1 MRVNPG
7 KKDKKIKK
15 QKNTNVLL
23 ILCLFLIALSIA
35 ILFGLNRMRK
45 ELIEECENTL
55 LWEVQLSA
63 KEVSED
69 IENKLAAMDIIQE
82 MVIRAGEIGS
92 ETIEVLAA
100 SKNRYN
106 MSQLG
111 IIDKN
116 YVYYDTEGDVIP
128 DTCTENVE
136 RAMAGE
142 YVIARSVDEVSG
154 DGVAFFVPCMDGDEV
169 IGVLVAKASR
179 EDLLDKLSMKQ
190 QEGTELVL
198 DTAGRVVFMGD
209 DIGNFLGGMSWETFF
224 ANGSSWKR
232 KDAFDKEMQRVG
244 CAVASNTNKMG
255 VEVYFAAAVVE
266 EYEELFVVRLT
277 NADVVEA
284 EIRDDMVRLYVMM
297 AAMGAFIFC
306 VVVSA
311 LVLYVHNRREVYRAA
326 YVDTLTGLPSKAK
339 HKLDAQELIDKK
351 DKQYAYVTFDI
362 DNFKYINEMFGY
374 EYGNRVLIYIADTLR
389 AFVKSDELCARTSSD
404 KFALLLEDT
413 GSKEDL
419 EARVK
424 ALFKEICEGR
434 NPEDWLNVCAMS
446 FSSGIYRIEGKMD
459 INEVRANAN
468 LARTECKKSIVDE
481 IIFYDEKL
489 KNRRVEEKELE
500 YEAEKALVNKEF
512 LVYFQPKY
520 DVETE
525 KIIGAEALV
534 RWNHPERGM
543 LSPGWFVPLFEANG
557 FITEVD
563 LYVLNQVCEL
573 LEKWIMLAVPPICI
587 SVNLSRVH
595 LYEKDLVE
603 RLIEVVRQH
612 NVPPEYI
619 EFELTESAFYE
630 GTDELLRIMTQIKEA
645 GFRLS
650 MDDFGSGYSS
660 LNLLRRLPVDV
671 LKLDKVFLEDCDETT
686 AEKCSTED
694 ETRGER
700 IVTHVISMAKD
711 LKMEVLAEGVET
723 QDQKEFLKTARCD
736 MIQGYYYARP
746 MPMKEFELLYKGE
759 KGLKGTVH
767 EPVMKEKEQDAAQNE
782 GEQKA

>member
-1 MRVNPG
+1 MRVNPR
-7 KKDKKIKK
+7 KKSNKIKK
-15 QKNTNVLL
+15 QKNTKVLL
-23 ILCLFLIALSIA
+23 FLCLFLLALSFS

-63 KEVSED
+63 REVSED
-69 IENKLAAMDIIQE
+69 IENKFAAMDTIQE
-82 MVIRAGEIGS
+82 MVTRAGEIGP
-92 ETIEVLAA
+92 ETIELLAA
-100 SKNRYN
+100 SKDRHK

-111 IIDKN
+111 IVDRN
-116 YVYYDTEGDVIP
+116 YVYYGTEGEVVP
-128 DTCTENVE
+128 DTRTENVE
-136 RAMAGE
+136 AAMAGE
-142 YVIARSVDEVSG
+142 SVIARSVDEVTG
-154 DGVAFFVPCMDGDEV
+154 DGVVFFVPCMDGEEV
-169 IGVLVAKASR
+169 IGVLVAKSSR
-179 EDLLDKLSMKQ
+179 EDLLKKLSVKPQ
-190 QEGTELVL
+190 NGTELVL
-198 DTAGRVVFMGD
+198 DTAGRVVLMGD
-209 DIGNFLGGMSWETFF
+209 GIGNYLGGMSWETFF
-224 ANGSSWKR
+224 ANGQAWKQ
-232 KDAFDKEMQRVG
+232 KGAFDKEMQRVG
-244 CAVASNTNKMG
+244 CAVDSNTNKLG
-255 VEVYFAAAVVE
+255 VQVYFAAAVVE
-266 EYEELFVVRLT
+266 EYNDLFVVRLT

-284 EIRDDMVRLYVMM
+284 EIHDDMVRIYVMM
-297 AAMGAFIFC
+297 VAMGAFIFC

-311 LVLYVHNRREVYRAA
+311 LVLYIRNRREVYNAA
-326 YVDTLTGLPSKAK
+326 YVDSLTGLPSKAK

-351 DKQYAYVTFDI
+351 DKQYAYVAFDI

-374 EYGNRVLIYIADTLR
+374 EYGNKVLIYIADTMR
-389 AFVKSDELCARTSSD
+389 VFIKPGELCARASSD

-424 ALFKEICEGR
+424 ALFKEISEGR
-434 NPEDWLNVCAMS
+434 DPEDWLNVCAMS
-446 FSSGIYRIEGKMD
+446 FSSGIYRIEGNMD

-573 LEKWIMLAVPPICI
+573 LEKWMMLAVPPICI

-603 RLIEVVRQH
+603 RLTEVVRQH

-630 GTDELLRIMTQIKEA
+630 GTDDLLRIMNQIKAA

-671 LKLDKVFLEDCDETT
+671 LKLDKVFLEECDET
-686 AEKCSTED
+686 AMEIDAAED
-694 ETRGER
+694 ETRGKQ

-723 QDQKEFLKTARCD
+723 RDQKEFLQTARCD